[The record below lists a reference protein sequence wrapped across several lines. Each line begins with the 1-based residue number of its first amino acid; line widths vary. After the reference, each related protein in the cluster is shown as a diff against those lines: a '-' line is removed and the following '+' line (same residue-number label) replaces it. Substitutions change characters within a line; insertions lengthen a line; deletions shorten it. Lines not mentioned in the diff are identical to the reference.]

1 MNEGYDVVAFAVTST
16 LVAIGTYMV
25 VGNLESLILGVRS
38 VYGAVRQPVVDRM
51 ARDPNEPWVVRGGRF
66 NSFQPRRVKLKPS
79 EWYIVLFRGLELLR
93 MLRTVKQPRED
104 PERLPA
110 EDAPSESSTP

>member
-1 MNEGYDVVAFAVTST
+1 MNEGYDVVAFAVTSA

-66 NSFQPRRVKLKPS
+66 SSFQPRRVKIKPS

-93 MLRTVKQPRED
+93 MLRIVKTPPED

-110 EDAPSESSTP
+110 EEAP